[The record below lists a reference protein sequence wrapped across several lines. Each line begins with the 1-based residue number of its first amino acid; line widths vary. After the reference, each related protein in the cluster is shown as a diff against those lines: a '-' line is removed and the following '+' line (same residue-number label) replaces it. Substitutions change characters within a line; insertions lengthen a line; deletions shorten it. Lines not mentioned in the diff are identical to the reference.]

1 MLCIL
6 HDHFS
11 LQQLIVLLINVC
23 LVSTD
28 DPVLAHPWN
37 VRHSKYDP
45 IVDDEIDLLANPQY
59 AFAKLPDG
67 RETTVSTKQLAPA
80 GDVETNLLNNVEIN
94 SEYCLSK
101 DAVDAD
107 SYVKEYTSQNYEQVS
122 ELDVHPPPPPPP
134 TLRRSKRVKRP
145 PERLIVALHG

>member
-23 LVSTD
+23 LVST
-28 DPVLAHPWN
+28 AHPWN

-59 AFAKLPDG
+59 AFAKLQDG

-122 ELDVHPPPPPPP
+122 EYCLSKDAVDADSYVKEYTSQNYEQVSELDVQPPPPP
-134 TLRRSKRVKRP
+134 
-145 PERLIVALHG
+145 H